1 MRVVQW
7 GNRPGRRGR
16 DSERGGRRGEC
27 AVNRKKILNR
37 GNEPK
42 RLFRINDLVFQVCQN
57 ELV

>member
-1 MRVVQW
+1 MSNAKQAGEREK
-7 GNRPGRRGR
+7 G
-16 DSERGGRRGEC
+16 SERGGRRGEC

-42 RLFRINDLVFQVCQN
+42 RLFKINDLAFQGCQN